1 MAGSRRPGEFA
12 VYPLPRPNTLRG
24 KGGGAAL
31 ENQSCILQTH
41 TARLG
46 ARTVPVEESIPQL
59 DPQEYAQRLR
69 DIGHDLYDVF
79 IQYEN
84 NAAGP

>member
-1 MAGSRRPGEFA
+1 M
-12 VYPLPRPNTLRG
+12 
-24 KGGGAAL
+24 
-31 ENQSCILQTH
+31 QTH